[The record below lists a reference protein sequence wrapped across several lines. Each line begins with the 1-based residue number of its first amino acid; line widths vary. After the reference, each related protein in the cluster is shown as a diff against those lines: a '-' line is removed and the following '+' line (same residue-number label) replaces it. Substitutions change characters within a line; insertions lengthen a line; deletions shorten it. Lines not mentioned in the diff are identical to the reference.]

1 MTTEPKSS
9 DSLFLTTLMAWFR
22 IAADERDAGRLGS
35 GGPPQPTPPDVVD
48 ITGDVDDEDDDD
60 DDGKAAGLD
69 IRENRKLDVCQPTEN
84 D

>member
-22 IAADERDAGRLGS
+22 IAAGERDAVRIVNER
-35 GGPPQPTPPDVVD
+35 PPPPPDVID
-48 ITGDVDDEDDDD
+48 IAGDVDDEDDDSGGD
-60 DDGKAAGLD
+60 KAAGLD
-69 IRENRKLDVCQPTEN
+69 IRENSKLDVLRPTKN

>member
-1 MTTEPKSS
+1 LTTEPKSS

-22 IAADERDAGRLGS
+22 IAADERDSGRLGS
-35 GGPPQPTPPDVVD
+35 GGPPPPTPPDVFD
-48 ITGDVDDEDDDD
+48 ITGDGGNSFGLV
-60 DDGKAAGLD
+60 DDGKAAGFD